1 MKKNICII
9 ILLICVLGLGGY
21 IAYDKILKDNDKTN
35 VNNEQKN
42 DNSKDNLTEVNL
54 KESDKIKFENIHH
67 LFQYTLNTS
76 VIPIPKNRI
85 TNNEI
90 TLSNLEK
97 INMAF
102 YLAINVLNDG
112 SSNFKNDNETEE
124 SGSYAVEIETFKKI
138 YLDLFN
144 ENLNENNFTNSFYI
158 ENNYLYGILPT
169 GWPLSNTSYELDKV
183 MTDNDGKYEI
193 YVNCKD
199 KYDDAKYSNDE
210 IEEMLEDSDSNN
222 FDGNSYQ
229 LKIEVQKND
238 NNDSYRFISIKLLN
252 Q

>member
-90 TLSNLEK
+90 TLSNSEK

-138 YLDLFN
+138 YLDL
-144 ENLNENNFTNSFYI
+144 
-158 ENNYLYGILPT
+158 
-169 GWPLSNTSYELDKV
+169 
-183 MTDNDGKYEI
+183 
-193 YVNCKD
+193 
-199 KYDDAKYSNDE
+199 
-210 IEEMLEDSDSNN
+210 
-222 FDGNSYQ
+222 
-229 LKIEVQKND
+229 
-238 NNDSYRFISIKLLN
+238 SI
-252 Q
+252 